1 MKEILYELRRR
12 GVFTVVGGPW
22 VTVREDDFVD
32 LADVIFVGEPEET
45 WPRFLAEWG
54 AGRHQ
59 IRYEQAER
67 RASSSALESGRAV
80 V

>member
-32 LADVIFVGEPEET
+32 LADVIFVGEPRRPGRGFSPSGE
-45 WPRFLAEWG
+45 PDAIRSAMSRPSG
-54 AGRHQ
+54 AP
-59 IRYEQAER
+59 AP
-67 RASSSALESGRAV
+67 SALESGRAV